1 MKFWVLSDI
10 DSAKFSSL
18 KSIISKFALDYPK
31 IKVEL
36 SVKTRE
42 TMWES
47 LFLHLRDPENLI
59 ADLIEIPHS
68 WTDILS
74 KLGMFLEMGKIIE
87 GANLNKYPDFL
98 RKGCGLQKDG
108 VFFSLPWWME
118 LYTLQYRLD
127 MVKNISP
134 NIDSDLKSWRGFL
147 NVCEKIKKA
156 NKKKDFFVLENANP
170 SGAISLYDVIP
181 CVWNR
186 GGTLFM
192 EDFNRAAVSKREF
205 LKGLE
210 DFLKLAIDGYL
221 PLFKE
226 NYYESE
232 GLLSEGLRAMV
243 FTGRYYSSDRIVQ
256 PLSQKGEPDA
266 KKPVL
271 EAALYP
277 NIARDGHL
285 VSSTNLAVTDKVL
298 DIDEVKLF
306 MKTLLAPQNLKTF
319 TESFSV
325 FPCQKI
331 SVEGMIRTNKN
342 YAVYRKILSH
352 AKMPPNISVFPTYN
366 SLMNRVLWDMSVKIV
381 KNNYNSQ
388 ELAKKLIFIQSE
400 VDYLMSLY

>member
-47 LFLHLRDPENLI
+47 LFLHLRNRENPI

-68 WTDILS
+68 WTDILA
-74 KLGMFLEMGKIIE
+74 KLGMFLEMGEVVE
-87 GANLNKYPDFL
+87 GANLSKYPEFL
-98 RKGCGLQKDG
+98 RKGCGIQKAG

-127 MVKNISP
+127 MVKDISP
-134 NIDSDLKSWRGFL
+134 NIASELKSWRGFL

-170 SGAISLYDVIP
+170 SGAISLYDVMG

-186 GGTLFM
+186 GGSLFM

-205 LKGLE
+205 VKGVE

-243 FTGRYYSSDRIVQ
+243 FTGRYYSSERLIQ
-256 PLSQKGEPDA
+256 PLSEQGAPDE

-277 NIARDGHL
+277 NIARDGHF
-285 VSSTNLAVTDKVL
+285 VSSTNLAVADSAR

-306 MKTLLAPQNLKTF
+306 MKALLAPRNLKTF

-325 FPCQKI
+325 FPCMKT
-331 SVEGMIRTNKN
+331 SVEGMIRSNKN

-352 AKMPPNISVFPTYN
+352 AKMTPNISVFPTYEF
-366 SLMNRVLWDMSVKIV
+366 LMNRVLWNMSVKIA

-388 ELAKKLIFIQSE
+388 ELVKKLIFIQSE

>member
-18 KSIISKFALDYPK
+18 KSIISKFALDYPN

-47 LFLHLRDPENLI
+47 LFLHLRDPKNPI

-74 KLGMFLEMGKIIE
+74 KLGMFLEMGKVLE
-87 GANLNKYPDFL
+87 GANLKSYPDFL
-98 RKGCGLQKDG
+98 RKGCGLQKDN

-127 MVKNISP
+127 MVKNIS
-134 NIDSDLKSWRGFL
+134 SDMPSELKSWRGFL
-147 NVCEKIKKA
+147 GVCEKIKKA
-156 NKKKDFFVLENANP
+156 NRKKDFFVLENANP
-170 SGAISLYDVIP
+170 SGAISLYDVIS

-186 GGTLFM
+186 GGSLFT
-192 EDFNRAAVSKREF
+192 EDINRAAVSKREF
-205 LKGLE
+205 VKGVE
-210 DFLKLAIDGYL
+210 DFLRLAIDGYL

-243 FTGRYYSSDRIVQ
+243 FTGRYYSSDRISQ
-256 PLSQKGEPDA
+256 PFSDQQLTDDE
-266 KKPVL
+266 KPVL

-277 NIARDGHL
+277 NVARDGHF
-285 VSSTNLAVTDKVL
+285 VSSANLAVTGNVR

-306 MKTLLAPQNLKTF
+306 LKILLSGQNLKIF

-325 FPCQKI
+325 FPCLKT
-331 SVEGMIRTNKN
+331 SVEGMIRLNKN
-342 YAVYRKILSH
+342 YSVYRKILSN
-352 AKMPPNISVFPTYN
+352 AKMTPNISVFPTYEF
-366 SLMNRVLWDMSVKIV
+366 LMNRVLWDMSVKIA
-381 KNNYNSQ
+381 KNNYSSQ
-388 ELAKKLIFIQSE
+388 EFVKKLIFVQSE

>member
-10 DSAKFSSL
+10 DSAKFSAL
-18 KSIISKFALDYPK
+18 KSIISKFTLDYPK
-31 IKVEL
+31 IKVDL

-47 LFLHLRDPENLI
+47 LFLHLRDRKNPI

-74 KLGMFLEMGKIIE
+74 KLGMFSEMGKVIE
-87 GANLNKYPDFL
+87 GVNLNKYPDFL
-98 RKGCGLQKDG
+98 RKGCGLQKDS

-127 MVKNISP
+127 MVKDISP
-134 NIDSDLKSWRGFL
+134 NIVSELKSWQGFL

-170 SGAISLYDVIP
+170 SGAISLYDVVP

-186 GGTLFM
+186 GGSLFT

-205 LKGLE
+205 VKGVE
-210 DFLKLAIDGYL
+210 DFLKLAMDGYL

-243 FTGRYYSSDRIVQ
+243 FTGRYYSSDRIA
-256 PLSQKGEPDA
+256 EDDHND

-285 VSSTNLAVTDKVL
+285 VSSTNLAVTDNVP
-298 DIDEVKLF
+298 DMDEVKLF
-306 MKTLLAPQNLKTF
+306 MKALLAPQNLKSF

-325 FPCQKI
+325 FPCQKT
-331 SVEGMIRTNKN
+331 SVEGMIKTNKN

-352 AKMPPNISVFPTYN
+352 AKMPPNIAVFPTYN
-366 SLMNRVLWDMSVKIV
+366 FLMNRVLWDMSVKIA

>member
-18 KSIISKFALDYPK
+18 KSIISKFALDYPN

-47 LFLHLRDPENLI
+47 LFLHLRDPKNPI

-74 KLGMFLEMGKIIE
+74 KLGMFLEMGKVLE
-87 GANLNKYPDFL
+87 GANLNRYPDFL
-98 RKGCGLQKDG
+98 RKGCGLQKDN

-127 MVKNISP
+127 MVKNIS
-134 NIDSDLKSWRGFL
+134 SDMPSELKSWRGFL
-147 NVCEKIKKA
+147 GVCEKIKKA
-156 NKKKDFFVLENANP
+156 NRKKDFFVLENANP
-170 SGAISLYDVIP
+170 SGAISLYDVIS

-186 GGTLFM
+186 GGSLFT
-192 EDFNRAAVSKREF
+192 EDINRAAVSKREF
-205 LKGLE
+205 VKGVE

-243 FTGRYYSSDRIVQ
+243 FTGRYYSSDRISQ
-256 PLSQKGEPDA
+256 PFSDQQLTDDE
-266 KKPVL
+266 KPVL

-277 NIARDGHL
+277 NVARDGHF
-285 VSSTNLAVTDKVL
+285 VSSANLAVTGNVR

-306 MKTLLAPQNLKTF
+306 LKILLSGQNLKIF

-325 FPCQKI
+325 FPCLKT
-331 SVEGMIRTNKN
+331 SVEGMIRLNKN
-342 YAVYRKILSH
+342 YSVYRKILSN
-352 AKMPPNISVFPTYN
+352 AKMTPNISVFPTYEF
-366 SLMNRVLWDMSVKIV
+366 LMNRVLWDMSVKIA
-381 KNNYNSQ
+381 KNNYSSQ
-388 ELAKKLIFIQSE
+388 EFVKKLIFVQSE

>member
-10 DSAKFSSL
+10 DSVKFSSL
-18 KSIISKFALDYPK
+18 KNIISKFSLDYPK
-31 IKVEL
+31 IQVEL
-36 SVKTRE
+36 EVKTRE

-47 LFLHLRDPENLI
+47 LFLHLRDPKNPI

-68 WTDILS
+68 WTDILA
-74 KLGMFLEMGKIIE
+74 KLGMFLEMGKVLE
-87 GANLNKYPDFL
+87 GANLSKYPNFL

-127 MVKNISP
+127 MVKDISP
-134 NIDSDLKSWRGFL
+134 DIASELKSWRGFL

-170 SGAISLYDVIP
+170 SGAISLYDVIS

-186 GGTLFM
+186 GGSLFM

-205 LKGLE
+205 LKGVE
-210 DFLKLAIDGYL
+210 DFLKLAQEGYL

-232 GLLSEGLRAMV
+232 GLLSEGLRAMI
-243 FTGRYYSSDRIVQ
+243 FTGRYYSSERIAQ
-256 PLSQKGEPDA
+256 PVSKQGVLDA
-266 KKPVL
+266 KKPIL
-271 EAALYP
+271 EVALFP
-277 NIARDGHL
+277 NIARDGHF
-285 VSSTNLAVTDKVL
+285 VSSTNLAVSDSVQ
-298 DIDEVKLF
+298 DIDEVQIF
-306 MKTLLAPQNLKTF
+306 MKELLSPRNLKVF

-325 FPCQKI
+325 FPCVTT
-331 SVEGMIRTNKN
+331 SVEGMIRSNKN

-352 AKMPPNISVFPTYN
+352 AKMTPNISVFPTYEF
-366 SLMNRVLWDMSVKIV
+366 LMNRVLWDMSVKIA
-381 KNNYNSQ
+381 KNTYSSQ
-388 ELAKKLIFIQSE
+388 EFSKKLIFIQSE